1 MTTAIAVRHDRRWSP
16 AGVLVAAVT
25 GSLAV
30 SGLVLAVADWAS
42 PPPAAVA
49 GLSVESSNAVRV
61 TAGIV
66 GLFTLAATASFVVWR
81 QPRNVFG
88 WVLAATVILLSVGIV
103 AQEYAIYAL
112 VIADAS
118 MPLAD
123 VAALLSQKVL
133 PDLVSTGAIAAMLVF
148 PDGRL
153 KSARWLLVIAAA
165 GVAAFL
171 HTLSHLNDP
180 NLLLIEPVNRPFV
193 PATVPQALQQV
204 GAMFGWAWTASI
216 WGGAVLELIA
226 GVGVVMRMAASRGE
240 ARRQL
245 QWFAWAASLFV
256 ITGLLSLANGVG
268 HLYPPLNSFLP
279 TDAAWAIT
287 GWARIANGVTGTI
300 LVPIAIGMAVARY
313 RLYDID
319 IVVNRTI
326 LFAGLAVFVTG
337 SYAIVVAGVGSLLG
351 QRTGANPVLT
361 VATIA
366 LVAALLL
373 PVRSWLQSLADVAVY
388 GRRARP
394 YDVLSDLVHEVGR
407 AIPAAQLLP
416 RMAVLLRDGTRSAS
430 SEVWV
435 KVDERLQLA
444 AAAPDLPSTP
454 PPAEGTSE
462 IAARLGDRAS
472 MAPVLRNGELLG
484 ALVVVKPRGEQL
496 NSVERRLFDDL
507 ASQAGVVF
515 ERFRLIQELRES
527 RARIVAAQESERRRI
542 ERNLHDGAQQ
552 RFANALLSL
561 GMAQAE
567 VSQTEPASRLMQEA
581 SREVKAGLGELR
593 DLARGLNPP
602 MLAEAGLAAAVRS
615 LSDRSSLVTT
625 VTVRCDR
632 RYADAIESAAYY
644 MVAESLANAVKHS
657 GARTVEITIGES
669 NGHLDVEVVDDGV
682 GGADAGRGSGIL
694 GLRDR
699 AAAVGGT
706 LTVDSPAGRGTR
718 VRAELPCA

>member
-1 MTTAIAVRHDRRWSP
+1 MTTAMAARHDRGWSP
-16 AGVLVAAVT
+16 AGVLVAAVA

-30 SGLVLAVADWAS
+30 ASLVLAVADWAS
-42 PPPAAVA
+42 PSPTALA
-49 GLSVESSNAVRV
+49 GLSAESSNAVEV
-61 TAGIV
+61 TVQTI
-66 GLFTLAATASFVVWR
+66 GLFTLAAMASLVVWR
-81 QPRNVFG
+81 QPSNVFG
-88 WVLAATVILLSVGIV
+88 WVLAATVISLSVEVV
-103 AQEYAIYAL
+103 AEEYAVYGL
-112 VIADAS
+112 VVAVGS
-118 MPLAD
+118 LPLAD
-123 VAALLSQKVL
+123 VAAMLSHKVL
-133 PDLVSTGAIAAMLVF
+133 PDVVGTGAIAAILVF

-153 KSARWLLVIAAA
+153 KSDRWLLVIAAA
-165 GVAAFL
+165 GVAAL
-171 HTLSHLNDP
+171 LDILSRLNDQSE
-180 NLLLIEPVNRPFV
+180 LFVGLFTGQYV
-193 PATVPQALQQV
+193 PAYVPPALWPV
-204 GAMFGWAWTASI
+204 GEMFGWASTAHI
-216 WGGAVLELIA
+216 WGAVPALIA

-240 ARRQL
+240 ARLQL
-245 QWFAWAASLFV
+245 QWFAWAASLFA
-256 ITGLLSLANGVG
+256 IAGLLSLAVG
-268 HLYPPLNSFLP
+268 LLGPSLSSFSP
-279 TDAAWAIT
+279 SDAAWAIT
-287 GWARIANGVTGTI
+287 GWARMANGVAGMI
-300 LVPIAIGMAVARY
+300 LIPISIGIAIARY

-337 SYAIVVAGVGSLLG
+337 SYAIVVAGVGSVLG
-351 QRTGANPVLT
+351 QRAGANPVLT
-361 VATIA
+361 VVTIA

-373 PVRSWLQSLADVAVY
+373 PVRGWLQSLADVAVY

-394 YDVLSDLVHEVGR
+394 YDVLSDLVHDVGR
-407 AIPAAQLLP
+407 AEPAAKLLP
-416 RMAVLLRDGTRSAS
+416 RMAALLRDGTRSAS

-454 PPAEGTSE
+454 PPAVGTSE

-472 MAPVLRNGELLG
+472 IAPVLRNGELLG

-496 NSVERRLFDDL
+496 NNVERRLFDDL

-515 ERFRLIQELRES
+515 ERFRLVQELRES

-542 ERNLHDGAQQ
+542 ERNLHDAAQQ

-567 VSQTEPASRLMQEA
+567 VSQTEAASRLMQEA

-632 RYADAIESAAYY
+632 RYPDAIESAAYY
-644 MVAESLANAVKHS
+644 VVTESLANAVKHS
-657 GARTVEITIGES
+657 GARSVEITISES
-669 NGHLDVEVVDDGV
+669 NGHLEVEVVDDGV

-706 LTVDSPAGRGTR
+706 LTVDSPAGGGTR
-718 VRAELPCA
+718 VKVELPCA